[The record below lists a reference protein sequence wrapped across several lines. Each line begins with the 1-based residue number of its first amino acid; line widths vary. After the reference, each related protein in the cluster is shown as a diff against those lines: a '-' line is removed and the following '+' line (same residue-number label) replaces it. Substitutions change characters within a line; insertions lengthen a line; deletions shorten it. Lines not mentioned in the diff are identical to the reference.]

1 MSDKMTRERWLELMQ
16 PYAEN
21 DGINLTAEEVEA
33 GWHWCEEWDGLLIHV
48 DDDEFLCCCSCYWMQ
63 KFRTPERMK
72 AYEERMEQR
81 YKAQEAM
88 EQIAKLDEEMGLN
101 PGQDALDY
109 FKNMKAEA
117 DENNNNFNKGDMK

>member
-1 MSDKMTRERWLELMQ
+1 MSDKMTKERWLELMQ

-48 DDDEFLCCCSCYWMQ
+48 DDVEFEACGCSWME

-72 AYEERMEQR
+72 KR
-81 YKAQEAM
+81 YKSQEAM
-88 EQIAKLDEEMGLN
+88 DEIAKLDEEMGLN

>member
-1 MSDKMTRERWLELMQ
+1 MSNKMTKERWLELMQ

-48 DDDEFLCCCSCYWMQ
+48 NDDEFDCCACSWME

-72 AYEERMEQR
+72 QIGMRMER
-81 YKAQEAM
+81 RDKSQEALD
-88 EQIAKLDEEMGLN
+88 KLSDLDEELGLH
-101 PGQDALDY
+101 
-109 FKNMKAEA
+109 
-117 DENNNNFNKGDMK
+117 